1 MIAKILIKMDGQRL
15 MKRTLVSMLVIE
27 NLKENLKFPQILA
40 FKLLKRALLSLTEKI
55 LIKKI
60 QTRQQR
66 NRLKNSKLNNENI
79 LYSCY

>member
-1 MIAKILIKMDGQRL
+1 MIAKILIKMDGQHL

-66 NRLKNSKLNNENI
+66 NRLKNSKLNNEII

>member
-1 MIAKILIKMDGQRL
+1 MIAKILIKMDGQHL
-15 MKRTLVSMLVIE
+15 MKRTLVSMLNIE

-55 LIKKI
+55 LIN

-66 NRLKNSKLNNENI
+66 NRLKKSKLNNENI